1 MWVIFSKSF
10 DTFLFTFGWW
20 RNFGTILFVQQ
31 NSWQFWKVEA
41 FWICFICTQNSIH
54 FLMLEEFWIYF
65 ICTNQYWGPIFQ
77 KMNLFYL
84 YWHFQSQLI
93 ILGILWEYILMFI
106 FFYFIFFIFYFF
118 INYFLYILFFHILF
132 SYILFFIFYLFIF
145 YFIFLYFIFLY
156 LIFLYFIFLYFI
168 FYILC
173 FYINLVEINM
183 ELMFL
188 SRFWGNFVSMKGRK
202 EGRENFNP

>member
-93 ILGILWEYILMFI
+93 ILGILWEYILLFI
-106 FFYFIFFIFYFF
+106 FFYFISF
-118 INYFLYILFFHILF
+118 YILFFYKLF
-132 SYILFFIFYLFIF
+132 SLYFIFSYFIF
-145 YFIFLYFIFLY
+145 LYFIFLYFIFLYFIFLYFIFLY

-188 SRFWGNFVSMKGRK
+188 SRFWGNFVSMEGRK
-202 EGRENFNP
+202 GEF

>member
-1 MWVIFSKSF
+1 MKSNERWNPF
-10 DTFLFTFGWW
+10 RINRPDA
-20 RNFGTILFVQQ
+20 NFGTILFVQQ
-31 NSWQFWKVEA
+31 NSW
-41 FWICFICTQNSIH
+41 H

-93 ILGILWEYILMFI
+93 ILGILWEYILLFI
-106 FFYFIFFIFYFF
+106 FFYLIFFIFYFF

-188 SRFWGNFVSMKGRK
+188 SRFWGNFVSMEGRK
-202 EGRENFNP
+202 EGRILILRSAIASTSHLKKK

>member
-1 MWVIFSKSF
+1 MKKEQNYFQNESEIHIFSLSSLKSNERWNPF
-10 DTFLFTFGWW
+10 RINRPDA
-20 RNFGTILFVQQ
+20 NFGTILFVQQ

-77 KMNLFYL
+77 TINLFYL

-93 ILGILWEYILMFI
+93 ILGILWEYILLFI
-106 FFYFIFFIFYFF
+106 FFYILFF
-118 INYFLYILFFHILF
+118 YILF
-132 SYILFFIFYLFIF
+132 
-145 YFIFLYFIFLY
+145 
-156 LIFLYFIFLYFI
+156 FLYFI

-173 FYINLVEINM
+173 FYIHLVEINM

-188 SRFWGNFVSMKGRK
+188 SRFWGNFVSMEGRRK
-202 EGRENFNP
+202 EGKF